1 MPTRSRPPSAM
12 GFTLVEL
19 LLALGLALILG
30 GGIAQMQVGLQRS
43 ADLAMRVI
51 RERRFQDRTL
61 ALIRSDVLRSE
72 AIGLGGAAT
81 GPCGLG
87 GRRSVL
93 ELQTEAGTIV
103 YSQGSPPSSIWRGEV
118 LMRCGPAFSL
128 TGEAS
133 LGEFQNRVLIDGLQ
147 SQGFRAQNLDG
158 TRLQLRLIQQFS
170 GPSGPV
176 VLENETLTAMRKVNL
191 NSP

>member
-1 MPTRSRPPSAM
+1 MATKPKPSSGD
-12 GFTLVEL
+12 GFSLVEL
-19 LLALGLALILG
+19 LLALGLALILCG
-30 GGIAQMQVGLQRS
+30 AIAQVQVGLQRS
-43 ADLAMRVI
+43 ADLAMRVM

-61 ALIRSDVLRSE
+61 DLIRSDVLRSQ
-72 AIGLGGAAT
+72 AVSLGGGAT

-128 TGEAS
+128 NGELS
-133 LGEFQNRVLIDGLQ
+133 LGQFQNRVLIDGLQ
-147 SQGFRAQNLDG
+147 SEGFTAKNLDG
-158 TRLQLRLIQQFS
+158 ARLELQLIQNFM
-170 GPSGPV
+170 GPTGIMI
-176 VLENETLTAMRKVNL
+176 LENKILTTML
-191 NSP
+191 

>member
-1 MPTRSRPPSAM
+1 MPTQPMSTQPRPPSRD
-12 GFTLVEL
+12 GFSLVEL
-19 LLALGLALILG
+19 LVALGLALILC
-30 GGIAQMQVGLQRS
+30 GGIAKIQVGLQRS
-43 ADLAMRVI
+43 ADLAMRVM
-51 RERRFQDRTL
+51 RERRFQERTL
-61 ALIRSDVLRSE
+61 DLIRSDVLRSQ

-93 ELQTEAGTIV
+93 ELQTEAGIIV

-133 LGEFQNRVLIDGLQ
+133 LGQFQNRVLIDGLQ
-147 SQGFRAQNLDG
+147 SEGFTAQNLDG
-158 TRLQLRLIQQFS
+158 TRLQLRLVQEFM

-176 VLENETLTAMRKVNL
+176 VLENRLLTTML
-191 NSP
+191 

>member
-1 MPTRSRPPSAM
+1 MSTQPMSTQPRPPSRD
-12 GFTLVEL
+12 GFSLVEL
-19 LLALGLALILG
+19 LVALGLALILC
-30 GGIAQMQVGLQRS
+30 GGIAKIQVGLQRS
-43 ADLAMRVI
+43 ADLAMRVM
-51 RERRFQDRTL
+51 RERRFQERTL
-61 ALIRSDVLRSE
+61 DLIRSDVLRSQ
-72 AIGLGGAAT
+72 AIGLGGATT

-93 ELQTEAGTIV
+93 ELQTEAGIIV

-133 LGEFQNRVLIDGLQ
+133 LGQFQNRVLIDGLQ
-147 SQGFRAQNLDG
+147 SEGFTAQNLDG
-158 TRLQLRLIQQFS
+158 TRLQLRLVQEFM

-176 VLENETLTAMRKVNL
+176 VLENRLFTTML
-191 NSP
+191 

>member
-1 MPTRSRPPSAM
+1 MPTQSRQPSAT
-12 GFTLVEL
+12 GFSLVEL
-19 LLALGLALILG
+19 LLALGLTLILC
-30 GGIAQMQVGLQRS
+30 GGIAQIQVRLQRS
-43 ADLAMRVI
+43 TDLAMRVL

-61 ALIRSDVLRSE
+61 DLIRSDVLRSQE
-72 AIGLGGAAT
+72 ITLGGGAS

-128 TGEAS
+128 TGESS
-133 LGEFQNRVLIDGLQ
+133 LGQFQNRVLIDGLQ
-147 SQGFRAQNLDG
+147 SEGFTAQNLDG
-158 TRLQLRLIQQFS
+158 TRLQLRLIQEFA

-176 VLENETLTAMRKVNL
+176 VLVNGIFTTML
-191 NSP
+191 

>member
-1 MPTRSRPPSAM
+1 MPTQSRQPSAK
-12 GFTLVEL
+12 GFSLVEL
-19 LLALGLALILG
+19 LLALGLALILC
-30 GGIAQMQVGLQRS
+30 GGIAQMQVALQRS
-43 ADLAMRVI
+43 ADLAMRVL

-61 ALIRSDVLRSE
+61 DLIRSDVLRSE
-72 AIGLGGAAT
+72 AIGLGGAAA

-93 ELQTEAGTIV
+93 ELQTESGTIV

-128 TGEAS
+128 TGAAS
-133 LGEFQNRVLIDGLQ
+133 VGQYQNRVLIDGLQ
-147 SQGFRAQNLDG
+147 SQGFKAQNLDG
-158 TRLQLRLIQQFS
+158 TRLQLRLIQEFS

-176 VLENETLTAMRKVNL
+176 VLENGILTTMR
-191 NSP
+191 

>member
-1 MPTRSRPPSAM
+1 MSSQPRQPSSN
-12 GFTLVEL
+12 GFSLVEL
-19 LLALGLALILG
+19 LLALGLALILSG
-30 GGIAQMQVGLQRS
+30 VIAKMQVGLQRS
-43 ADLAMRVI
+43 ADLAMRVM

-61 ALIRSDVLRSE
+61 DLIRSDVLRSQSV
-72 AIGLGGAAT
+72 GLGGAAT

-133 LGEFQNRVLIDGLQ
+133 LGQFQNRVLIDGLQ
-147 SQGFRAQNLDG
+147 AQGFKAQNLDG
-158 TRLQLRLIQQFS
+158 ARLQLRLIQEFM

-176 VLENETLTAMRKVNL
+176 VIENGILTTML
-191 NSP
+191 

>member
-1 MPTRSRPPSAM
+1 MSSQPSQSSSA
-12 GFTLVEL
+12 GFSLVEL
-19 LLALGLALILG
+19 LLALGLTLILCG
-30 GGIAQMQVGLQRS
+30 AIAQMQVSLQRS
-43 ADLAMRVI
+43 ADLAMRVM

-61 ALIRSDVLRSE
+61 DLIRSDVLRSQ
-72 AIGLGGAAT
+72 AVGLGGAAA

-93 ELQTEAGTIV
+93 ELKTEAGTIV

-133 LGEFQNRVLIDGLQ
+133 LGQFQNRVLIDGLQ
-147 SQGFRAQNLDG
+147 SQGFTAQNLDG
-158 TRLQLRLIQQFS
+158 TRLQLRLIQEFM
-170 GPSGPV
+170 GPSGAV
-176 VLENETLTAMRKVNL
+176 VLENGILTTML
-191 NSP
+191 

>member
-1 MPTRSRPPSAM
+1 MATQPRPSKGN
-12 GFTLVEL
+12 GFSLVEL

-30 GGIAQMQVGLQRS
+30 GGIAQVQVGLQRS
-43 ADLAMRVI
+43 ADLAMRVM

-61 ALIRSDVLRSE
+61 DLIRSDVLRSQ
-72 AIGLGGAAT
+72 AIGLAGAAT

-103 YSQGSPPSSIWRGEV
+103 YSQGPPPSSIWRGEV

-128 TGEAS
+128 TGEVS
-133 LGEFQNRVLIDGLQ
+133 LGQFQNRVLIDGLQ
-147 SQGFRAQNLDG
+147 SEGFTAQNLDG
-158 TRLQLRLIQQFS
+158 TRLQLRLIQEFM

-176 VLENETLTAMRKVNL
+176 VLENRLLTTML
-191 NSP
+191 

>member
-1 MPTRSRPPSAM
+1 MATKPTPSSGN
-12 GFTLVEL
+12 GFSLVEL
-19 LLALGLALILG
+19 LLALGLALILSG
-30 GGIAQMQVGLQRS
+30 AIAQVQVGLQRS
-43 ADLAMRVI
+43 ADLAMRVM

-61 ALIRSDVLRSE
+61 DLIRSDVLRSQVVS
-72 AIGLGGAAT
+72 LGGGAT

-87 GRRSVL
+87 GRQSVL

-133 LGEFQNRVLIDGLQ
+133 LGQFQNRVLIDGLQ
-147 SQGFRAQNLDG
+147 SKGFTATNLDG
-158 TRLQLRLIQQFS
+158 TRLQLRLIQEFK

-176 VLENETLTAMRKVNL
+176 VLENGIITTML
-191 NSP
+191 

>member
-1 MPTRSRPPSAM
+1 MATKPKPSSVD
-12 GFTLVEL
+12 GFSLVEL
-19 LLALGLALILG
+19 LLALGLALILS

-43 ADLAMRVI
+43 ADLAMRVM

-61 ALIRSDVLRSE
+61 DLIRSDVLRSQVVS
-72 AIGLGGAAT
+72 LGGGAT

-87 GRRSVL
+87 GRQSVL

-128 TGEAS
+128 TGDVS
-133 LGEFQNRVLIDGLQ
+133 LGQFQNRVLIDGLQ
-147 SQGFRAQNLDG
+147 SEGFTAKNLDG
-158 TRLQLRLIQQFS
+158 TRLQLRLIQEFAGS
-170 GPSGPV
+170 GGHII
-176 VLENETLTAMRKVNL
+176 LENEILTSML
-191 NSP
+191 

>member
-1 MPTRSRPPSAM
+1 MATQPRPSSGN
-12 GFTLVEL
+12 GFSLVEL
-19 LLALGLALILG
+19 LLALGLTLILC

-43 ADLAMRVI
+43 ADLAMRVM

-61 ALIRSDVLRSE
+61 DLIRSDVLRSQ
-72 AIGLGGAAT
+72 AVSLGGGAT
-81 GPCGLG
+81 GTCGLG

-128 TGEAS
+128 TGDVS
-133 LGEFQNRVLIDGLQ
+133 LGQFQNRVLIDGLQ
-147 SQGFRAQNLDG
+147 SEGFTAKNLDG
-158 TRLQLRLIQQFS
+158 TRLQLRLIQEFMGS
-170 GPSGPV
+170 GGHMII
-176 VLENETLTAMRKVNL
+176 ENEILTSML
-191 NSP
+191 